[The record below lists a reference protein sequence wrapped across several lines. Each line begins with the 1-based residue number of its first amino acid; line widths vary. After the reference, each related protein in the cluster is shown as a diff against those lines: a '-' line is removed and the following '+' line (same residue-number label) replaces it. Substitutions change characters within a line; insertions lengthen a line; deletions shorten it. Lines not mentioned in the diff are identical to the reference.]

1 MSGPIRQPL
10 ADVTTVT
17 PTLNDKAVTIQANT
31 VRTSSYTA
39 IYNLFKTG
47 FDAIYASVAALNTKL
62 SLTGGTMSGPIAM
75 GTNKITGLGTPTAN
89 QDAATKLYVDS
100 QTGGS
105 STLDQVL
112 TNGNLSQQDAG
123 IKSLG
128 LYDTANVG
136 YGSLRLN
143 SGVFEI
149 RNANTNLVI
158 RNENNSFRIHNFTN
172 LDTSLVASA
181 RTFTFPNKS
190 GTFAMLSDITGTVP
204 TLNQVLTTGNTSQL
218 NASIRTLGLFD
229 PTYVNYGN
237 VSLNNHVFIITN
249 SSATQIMKMQDT
261 VFSLGFHSNTKTV
274 NLDSNLLSANRTF
287 AFPDIDGTFAM
298 TSYADTVAATAQGN
312 AITSANAYT
321 DTEVATRQLN
331 YNLVNT
337 GSGATNVTINATSG
351 VATFTQTLSAKSNA
365 YYNIDNTSILAGDKV
380 EFSLY
385 YEGAGFPI
393 IMHYNTVANRIR
405 FHVGNPAVDGGAGT
419 ATNADLVITFRKI

>member
-75 GTNKITGLGTPTAN
+75 GTSKITGLGTPTAN

-100 QTGGS
+100 Q
-105 STLDQVL
+105 
-112 TNGNLSQQDAG
+112 
-123 IKSLG
+123 
-128 LYDTANVG
+128 VG
-136 YGSLRLN
+136 A
-143 SGVFEI
+143 I
-149 RNANTNLVI
+149 
-158 RNENNSFRIHNFTN
+158 
-172 LDTSLVASA
+172 
-181 RTFTFPNKS
+181 
-190 GTFAMLSDITGTVP
+190 P
-204 TLNQVLTTGNTSQL
+204 TLNAVLTSGNTSQL

-249 SSATQIMKMQDT
+249 SSATQIMKMQDA
-261 VFSLGFHSNTKTV
+261 VFSLGFHYNSKIV
-274 NLDSNLLSANRTF
+274 NLDSSLLSANRTF

-298 TSYADTVAATAQGN
+298 TSYADTAAATAGGI
-312 AITSANAYT
+312 AEANANNYT
-321 DTEVATRQLN
+321 DTEIATRQTN
-331 YNLVNT
+331 YNLTNT
-337 GSGATNVTINATSG
+337 ATGTTSVTINATSG

-365 YYNIDNTSILAGDKV
+365 YYQVNNTSIALGDKI
-380 EFSLY
+380 EFNLFY
-385 YEGAGFPI
+385 TGAGFPI
-393 IMHYNTVANRIR
+393 IMHYETINNRIR
-405 FHVGNPAVDGGAGT
+405 FHVGNPAIDGGSGT
-419 ATNADLVITFRKI
+419 ATTADLVITFRKI

>member
-1 MSGPIRQPL
+1 MSGPIKQPL
-10 ADVTTVT
+10 ADVAPVT

-31 VRTSSYTA
+31 VRTSSYTT
-39 IYNLFKTG
+39 IYNLFKAG
-47 FDAIYASVAALNTKL
+47 FDAVYLR
-62 SLTGGTMSGPIAM
+62 LTGGTMLGNINM
-75 GTNKITGLGTPTAN
+75 GNNQIRGLGEPTEN
-89 QDAATKLYVDS
+89 TDAANKLYVDS
-100 QTGGS
+100 QIGGA
-105 STLDQVL
+105 STLNDVL

-143 SGVFEI
+143 GGVFEI

-158 RNENNSFRIHNFTN
+158 SNQNNSFRIHNFTN

-218 NASIRTLGLFD
+218 NASIRTLGLYD
-229 PTYVNYGN
+229 PTAVAYGN
-237 VSLNNHVFIITN
+237 VSLNNGVFIVADSGGI
-249 SSATQIMKMQDT
+249 QIMKMQET
-261 VFSLGFHSNTKTV
+261 VFSLGFGYNNGRIV
-274 NLDSNLLSANRTF
+274 NLDSFLLSANRTF
-287 AFPDIDGTFAM
+287 TFPNTDGTFAM
-298 TSYADTVAATAQGN
+298 TSYVDTA
-312 AITSANAYT
+312 
-321 DTEVATRQLN
+321 VATRQLN
-331 YNLVNT
+331 YNLINT
-337 GSGATNVTINATSG
+337 GSGTTSVTINATSG

-365 YYNIDNTSILAGDKV
+365 YYEINNTSILAGDKV

-393 IMHYNTVANRIR
+393 IMHYQTISNKIR
-405 FHVGNPAVDGGAGT
+405 LHIGNVAVDGGSGT
-419 ATNADLVITFRKI
+419 ATNADLVVTFRKI

>member
-1 MSGPIRQPL
+1 MSGPIKQPL
-10 ADVTTVT
+10 ADVAPVT
-17 PTLNDKAVTIQANT
+17 PTLNDKAVTIQNNT

-47 FDAIYASVAALNTKL
+47 FDAVYASVAALNAKL

-100 QTGGS
+100 QIGGAP
-105 STLDQVL
+105 TLNDVL

-123 IKSLG
+123 IKTLG

-181 RTFTFPNKS
+181 RTFTFPDKS

-204 TLNQVLTTGNTSQL
+204 TLDQVLTTGSISQQ
-218 NASIRTLGLFD
+218 NASIRTLGLYD
-229 PTYVNYGN
+229 PTYVSYGN
-237 VSLNNHVFIITN
+237 VSLNNNVFIITN
-249 SSATQIMKMQDT
+249 SFSTQVIKMQDT
-261 VFSLGFHSNTKTV
+261 VFSLGFHSNSKIV
-274 NLDSNLLSANRTF
+274 NLDSFLLSANRTF
-287 AFPDIDGTFAM
+287 TFPNTDGTFAM
-298 TSYADTVAATAQGN
+298 TSYVDTA
-312 AITSANAYT
+312 
-321 DTEVATRQLN
+321 VATRQLN
-331 YNLVNT
+331 YNLTNT

-405 FHVGNPAVDGGAGT
+405 LHVGNVAVDGGSGT
-419 ATNADLVITFRKI
+419 ATNADLVVTFRKI